1 MPYTSEPLPSPDDAP
16 CKCCRQMV
24 YSTSKAMNC
33 NWCHGWF
40 HTECLHIDEDTFQV
54 MESMRGSIWLC
65 EGCEDAFGEIHLRVD
80 RLAGENVEL
89 KASITKGLE
98 ALGRKVEN
106 LAKEN
111 AELKASGVRAD
122 QLAEENAELKAKVKE
137 LEELPG
143 VVQSLKSQVET
154 IEKELEFVLNDADSF
169 SNTVVKTK
177 SAAPTLKLTNRYE
190 ILAQFDQPAITP
202 ISESPIPLPPTY
214 QHHSGVGIPNESVTP
229 SQKGS
234 TSPPLVA
241 NLTNVNPPRPNT
253 SSVPTVS
260 KIYPSLEETVTS
272 GAERKRI
279 LSDSGNF
286 PPSSSFCK
294 FFIRG
299 VPMGTALET
308 VQSKLASYGI
318 PPEQVNTLTLPA
330 SLTPSARRKYL
341 EVSLTTSMANKL
353 HVALKTEESLGWFI
367 SMLPPRVGNP
377 RQAPPRVPPPA
388 MNCAQPLSRNQ
399 HAGASSQPTTH
410 QPSPPSNGMQVFQTA
425 SIPPL
430 MSLNLGPGMS
440 GGGAQTHHNC

>member
-1 MPYTSEPLPSPDDAP
+1 
-16 CKCCRQMV
+16 
-24 YSTSKAMNC
+24 MNC
-33 NWCHGWF
+33 DWCHGWF
-40 HTECLHIDEDTFQV
+40 HTECLHIDDDTFEV

-80 RLAGENVEL
+80 KLAEENVEL

-98 ALGRKVEN
+98 ALGEKVEK

-122 QLAEENAELKAKVKE
+122 QLAVENAELKAKMKE

-143 VVQSLKSQVET
+143 VVQSLQSHVES
-154 IEKELEFVLNDADSF
+154 IEKELEFVLNDADSC
-169 SNTVVKTK
+169 STRVVKTK

-190 ILAQFDQPAITP
+190 ILAQFDQPTIIP
-202 ISESPIPLPPTY
+202 ISESPTPLPPTY
-214 QHHSGVGIPNESVTP
+214 QHHSGEGIPNKPVAP

-234 TSPPLVA
+234 TSPPRVA
-241 NLTNVNPPRPNT
+241 NLTNVTNVNPPRPNT
-253 SSVPTVS
+253 SSSIPTVS
-260 KIYPSLEETVTS
+260 RIYPSLEEMVPS
-272 GAERKRI
+272 VDEPRQI
-279 LSDSGNF
+279 LSDSGSL

-299 VPMGTALET
+299 IPMSTALET
-308 VQSKLASYGI
+308 VQNKLASYGI
-318 PPEQVNTLTLPA
+318 PPEQVNTLTLPV
-330 SLTPSARRKYL
+330 SLTPSAKRKYL

-353 HVALKTEESLGWFI
+353 HVALKTEEPLGWFI
-367 SMLPPRVGNP
+367 SMLPPRQPRVGNP
-377 RQAPPRVPPPA
+377 RQAPPRATPPA
-388 MNCAQPLSRNQ
+388 MNCSQPLSRNQ
-399 HAGASSQPTTH
+399 HAQPGASPQPTTH
-410 QPSPPSNGMQVFQTA
+410 IPSPPSNGMQVFQTA